1 MPPDSTGPAPSVEVA
16 FVTDDVAGDFERAGS
31 TGAEAVTPP
40 TQKPWGQ
47 TVSYVRDLN
56 GYLVEICSAVQLPSP
71 G

>member
-16 FVTDDVAGDFERAGS
+16 FVTDDVAGDFEKAVQ
-31 TGAEAVTPP
+31 AEAKAVTPP

-56 GYLVEICSAVQLPSP
+56 GYLVEICSPVAN
-71 G
+71 